1 MDFVDVNESNARWVQ
16 DFRLKAY
23 SSPAKL
29 EAVDGER
36 PGPRGLGVR
45 FPVGVWSPAPPHS
58 VPGAPRG
65 MLPGADCPGSP
76 PSCVLRPKF
85 PSCIWGEVGLGP

>member
-36 PGPRGLGVR
+36 PGRSGWGSGSRWVCGPQRPLTL
-45 FPVGVWSPAPPHS
+45 FLEH
-58 VPGAPRG
+58 PGACCQALTVQGR
-65 MLPGADCPGSP
+65 LRRASCA
-76 PSCVLRPKF
+76 PSSRAA
-85 PSCIWGEVGLGP
+85 SGGRWA